1 MKTPTQA
8 VLAFSAALGLL
19 ALTAAAG
26 ECAFNPKFTN
36 ATQLPPG
43 AEMPKAPDK
52 SPVLLRIDMP
62 KDEEAR
68 EAPLSCLQ
76 IQAIDET
83 DLIAEPTP
91 AADCD

>member
-1 MKTPTQA
+1 
-8 VLAFSAALGLL
+8 
-19 ALTAAAG
+19 
-26 ECAFNPKFTN
+26 
-36 ATQLPPG
+36 
-43 AEMPKAPDK
+43 MPKAPDG
-52 SPVLLRIDMP
+52 SPALLRIDMP